1 MICGEANMA
10 KLIINGGS
18 KLEGEIAVQGAKN
31 AALPVFAAAL
41 LTEEPVI
48 IQNWPA
54 ISDVYYMLSI
64 LEHIGAYV
72 AFEKDRLVIDTRRAQ
87 RWEMPD
93 RLAKE
98 IRSSIFMMGPILA
111 RFRMARF
118 TYPGGCEIG
127 SRPID
132 LHLRGLRSLGVNV
145 TEAAGHI
152 MCEGRKLKGGDVHLD
167 YPSVGATENL
177 MMAAALAP
185 GQTVIRNVARE
196 PEIVELQN
204 VINQMG
210 GNVEGAGTS
219 TVTIEGKSHLG
230 GFTYT
235 CMPDRIVA
243 GTFMAAAV
251 VTNGC
256 ITVKNV
262 VPEHLFSIT
271 SKLKEAGAKID
282 TYNDAITVTGQG
294 RPKEMHLIET
304 GPYPGFPTDMQAQMC
319 TAACIARG
327 TSIIVESV
335 FDNRFKHVSELQR
348 MGANIVIKNNVA
360 VIKGV
365 EKLHGAD
372 ACAMDLRGGAALVL
386 AGLCAQGK
394 TVVEQAKIIDRG
406 YETFEQELNLLGAD
420 IKREE

>member
-1 MICGEANMA
+1 MA

-152 MCEGRKLKGGDVHLD
+152 MCEGKKLKGGDVHLD

-185 GQTVIRNVARE
+185 GQTTIRNAARE

-210 GNVEGAGTS
+210 GNVKGAGTS

-243 GTFMAAAV
+243 GTFLVAAV

-256 ITVKNV
+256 ITLKNV

-271 SKLKEAGAKID
+271 AKLREAGAKID
-282 TYNDAITVTGQG
+282 VYNDAITITGQG

-327 TSIIVESV
+327 TSIVVESV
-335 FDNRFKHVSELQR
+335 FDNRFKHVNELQR
-348 MGANIVIKNNVA
+348 MGANVVIKNNVA

-365 EKLHGAD
+365 EKLHAAD
-372 ACAMDLRGGAALVL
+372 VKAMDLRGGAALVL
-386 AGLCAQGK
+386 AGLCAEGT

>member
-1 MICGEANMA
+1 MA
-10 KLIINGGS
+10 KLIIKGGS
-18 KLEGEIAVQGAKN
+18 RLEGEIAVQGAKN

-48 IQNWPA
+48 IYNWPA

-72 AFEKDRLVIDTRRAQ
+72 AFEKDRLVIDTRRAL

-132 LHLRGLRSLGVNV
+132 LHLRGLRCLGVNV
-145 TEAAGHI
+145 TEAGGHI
-152 MCEGRKLKGGDVHLD
+152 MCEGKKLKGGDVHLD

-185 GQTVIRNVARE
+185 GSTIIRNAARE

-210 GNVEGAGTS
+210 GNVSGAGTS
-219 TVTIEGKSHLG
+219 TVSIEGKNRLN
-230 GFTYT
+230 GFSYT

-243 GTFMAAAV
+243 GTFMVAAV
-251 VTNGC
+251 VTNGK
-256 ITVKNV
+256 ITVRNV

-271 SKLKEAGAKID
+271 AKLKEAGAKVDIYD
-282 TYNDAITVTGQG
+282 NAITVTGQG

-319 TAACIARG
+319 TAACIAKG

-335 FDNRFKHVSELQR
+335 FDNRFKHVAELQR

-365 EKLHGAD
+365 ERLHA
-372 ACAMDLRGGAALVL
+372 AEVTAMDLRGGAALVL
-386 AGLCAQGK
+386 AGLCADGT
-394 TVVEQAKIIDRG
+394 TVVEQAKILDRG
-406 YETFEQELNLLGAD
+406 YETFESEMNLLGAD

>member
-1 MICGEANMA
+1 MA
-10 KLIINGGS
+10 KLIIKGGS
-18 KLEGEIAVQGAKN
+18 RLEGEMAVQGAKN

-48 IQNWPA
+48 IYNWPA

-72 AFEKDRLVIDTRRAQ
+72 AFEKDRLVIDTRRAL

-132 LHLRGLRSLGVNV
+132 LHLRGLRCLGVNV
-145 TEAAGHI
+145 TEAGGHI
-152 MCEGRKLKGGDVHLD
+152 MCEGKKLKGGDVHLD

-185 GQTVIRNVARE
+185 GSTIIRNAARE

-204 VINQMG
+204 VINMMG
-210 GNVEGAGTS
+210 GNVSGAGTS
-219 TVTIEGKSHLG
+219 TVSIEGKSRLS
-230 GFTYT
+230 GFSYT

-243 GTFMAAAV
+243 GTFMVAAV
-251 VTNGC
+251 VTNGK
-256 ITVKNV
+256 ITVRNV

-271 SKLKEAGAKID
+271 AKLKEAGAKVDIYD
-282 TYNDAITVTGQG
+282 NAITVTGQG

-319 TAACIARG
+319 TAASIAKG

-335 FDNRFKHVSELQR
+335 FDNRFKHVAELQR

-365 EKLHGAD
+365 ERLHA
-372 ACAMDLRGGAALVL
+372 AEVTAMDLRGGAALVL
-386 AGLCAQGK
+386 AGLCADGT
-394 TVVEQAKIIDRG
+394 TVVEQAKILDRG
-406 YETFEQELNLLGAD
+406 YESFESEMNLLGAD

>member
-1 MICGEANMA
+1 MT
-10 KLIINGGS
+10 KLIINGGAR
-18 KLEGEIAVQGAKN
+18 LEGEICIQGAKN

-41 LTEEPVI
+41 LTEEPVVI
-48 IQNWPA
+48 HNWPA

-64 LEHIGAYV
+64 LEHIGAHV
-72 AFEKDRLVIDTRRAQ
+72 AYEKDKLVIDTRRAV

-93 RLAKE
+93 KLAKE

-132 LHLRGLRSLGVNV
+132 LHLRGLKSLGVNI
-145 TEAAGHI
+145 TEAGGHI
-152 MCEGRKLKGGDVHLD
+152 MCEGKRLKGGEVHLD

-185 GQTVIRNVARE
+185 GSTVIRNAARE

-204 VINQMG
+204 VLNQMG
-210 GNVEGAGTS
+210 GEVKGAGTS
-219 TVTIEGKSHLG
+219 NITVEGKPKLG
-230 GFTYT
+230 GFEYT
-235 CMPDRIVA
+235 CIPDRIAA

-251 VTNGC
+251 VTRGK
-256 ITVKNV
+256 ITLRNV
-262 VPEHLFSIT
+262 DPEHLYAISA
-271 SKLKEAGAKID
+271 KLREAGADIR
-282 TYNDAITVTGQG
+282 TYEDAITVHCKD
-294 RPKEMHLIET
+294 RPREMHLIET

-319 TAACIARG
+319 TAASIARG

-335 FDNRFKHVSELQR
+335 FDNRFKHVPELQR
-348 MGANIVIKNNVA
+348 MGANIVTKNNVA

-365 EKLHGAD
+365 DRLHGAEVKTT
-372 ACAMDLRGGAALVL
+372 DLRGGAALVL
-386 AGLCAQGK
+386 AGLCAEG
-394 TVVEQAKIIDRG
+394 TTIVDQARIIDRG
-406 YETFEQELNLLGAD
+406 YETFENELNLLGAD
-420 IKREE
+420 IRREE

>member
-1 MICGEANMA
+1 MA
-10 KLIINGGS
+10 KLIINGG
-18 KLEGEIAVQGAKN
+18 KQLEGQIAVQGAKN

-48 IQNWPA
+48 IYNWPA
-54 ISDVYYMLSI
+54 ISDVYNMLSI
-64 LEHIGAYV
+64 LEHIGARVSY
-72 AFEKDRLVIDTRRAQ
+72 EKERLVIDTRRAL

-93 RLAKE
+93 KLAKE

-127 SRPID
+127 TRPID
-132 LHLRGLRSLGVNV
+132 LHLRGLKNLGVKV
-145 TEAAGHI
+145 TEAGGHI
-152 MCEGRKLKGGDVHLD
+152 MCEGRRLKGGDVHLD

-185 GQTVIRNVARE
+185 GTTRITNAARE
-196 PEIVELQN
+196 PEIVELQG

-210 GNVEGAGTS
+210 GDVRGAGTS
-219 TVTIEGKSHLG
+219 NITIEGKSKLG
-230 GFTYT
+230 GFTYH

-243 GTFMAAAV
+243 GTFMVAAV
-251 VTNGC
+251 VTNGS

-262 VPEHLFSIT
+262 IPEHLFSIT
-271 SKLKEAGAKID
+271 SKLREAGAAIKVYD
-282 TYNDAITVTGQG
+282 NAITVTGHG
-294 RPKEMHLIET
+294 RPREMHLIET

-319 TAACIARG
+319 AAASIAKG
-327 TSIIVESV
+327 VSIIVENV
-335 FDNRFKHVSELQR
+335 FDNRFKHVGELQR

-365 EKLHGAD
+365 EKLHGTEVKS
-372 ACAMDLRGGAALVL
+372 MDLRGGAAMVL
-386 AGLCAQGK
+386 AGLCAEGT
-394 TVVEQAKIIDRG
+394 TVVEQARIIDRG
-406 YETFEQELNLLGAD
+406 YETLESELTNLGAD
-420 IKREE
+420 IKRED

>member
-1 MICGEANMA
+1 M
-10 KLIINGGS
+10 
-18 KLEGEIAVQGAKN
+18 
-31 AALPVFAAAL
+31 
-41 LTEEPVI
+41 
-48 IQNWPA
+48 
-54 ISDVYYMLSI
+54 
-64 LEHIGAYV
+64 
-72 AFEKDRLVIDTRRAQ
+72 
-87 RWEMPD
+87 
-93 RLAKE
+93 
-98 IRSSIFMMGPILA
+98 
-111 RFRMARF
+111 
-118 TYPGGCEIG
+118 
-127 SRPID
+127 
-132 LHLRGLRSLGVNV
+132 NV
-145 TEAAGHI
+145 SETGGHI
-152 MCEGRKLKGGDVHLD
+152 LCEGRKLKGGDVHLD

-185 GQTVIRNVARE
+185 GKTVIGNAARE

-210 GNVEGAGTS
+210 GNVDGAGTS
-219 TVTIEGKSHLG
+219 TVTIEGKTRLN
-230 GFTYT
+230 GFSYT

-243 GTFMAAAV
+243 GTFMTAAV
-251 VTNGC
+251 VTNGR

-271 SKLKEAGAKID
+271 SKLREAGAKID
-282 TYNDAITVTGQG
+282 VFDDAVTVIGQG

-319 TAACIARG
+319 TAACIAKG

-365 EKLHGAD
+365 EKLHGGSEVA
-372 ACAMDLRGGAALVL
+372 AMDLRGGAALVL
-386 AGLCAQGK
+386 AGLCAEGT
-394 TVVEQAKIIDRG
+394 TVVDQAKIIDRG
-406 YETFEQELNLLGAD
+406 YETFESELNLLGAD

>member
-1 MICGEANMA
+1 MA
-10 KLIINGGS
+10 RLIINGGAR
-18 KLEGEIAVQGAKN
+18 LEGELNIQGAKN

-41 LTEEPVI
+41 LTEEPVTI
-48 IQNWPA
+48 HNWPA
-54 ISDVYYMLSI
+54 ISDVYNMLSI
-64 LEHIGAYV
+64 LEHIGAHV

-127 SRPID
+127 NRPID
-132 LHLRGLRSLGVNV
+132 LHLRGLKNLGVNV
-145 TEAAGHI
+145 TESGGHI

-185 GQTVIRNVARE
+185 GKSIIRNAARE

-210 GNVEGAGTS
+210 GSVKGAGSS
-219 TVTIEGKSHLG
+219 TIYIEGQSKLG

-251 VTNGC
+251 VTDGC
-256 ITVKNV
+256 ITLRNV
-262 VPEHLFSIT
+262 VPEHLFAIT
-271 SKLKEAGAKID
+271 AKLREAGAKID
-282 TYNDAITVTGQG
+282 VYGDAITVTGQG
-294 RPKEMHLIET
+294 GAKEMHLIET

-319 TAACIARG
+319 TTASIARG

-335 FDNRFKHVSELQR
+335 FDNRFKHVGELIR

-365 EKLHGAD
+365 ERLHGAEVKS
-372 ACAMDLRGGAALVL
+372 MDLRGGAALVL
-386 AGLCAQGK
+386 AGLCAEG
-394 TVVEQAKIIDRG
+394 TTIVDQAQIIDRG
-406 YETFEQELNLLGAD
+406 YETFESELALLGAD
-420 IKREE
+420 IRREE